1 MHLSLGYA
9 ALLFPVVIIKT
20 DHEDRREGLKIE
32 GLEEEG
38 LKGERQRDSSLSE
51 PNLRHI

>member
-1 MHLSLGYA
+1 MYHWDS
-9 ALLFPVVIIKT
+9 ALLFPPVIIKT
-20 DHEDRREGLKIE
+20 DNEDKREGLKIE

-38 LKGERQRDSSLSE
+38 LKREGQRDSSLSE

>member
-1 MHLSLGYA
+1 MYHWDS
-9 ALLFPVVIIKT
+9 ALLFPPVIIKT
-20 DHEDRREGLKIE
+20 DHEDKREGLKIE

-38 LKGERQRDSSLSE
+38 LKREGQRDSSLSE